1 VESTLLLS
9 SILVCLLGLMLGS
22 EFAAPG
28 SYFYNLLGSLTVAVI
43 SISLV
48 YYFTVVWTEVVAFWK
63 RRKAH

>member
-1 VESTLLLS
+1 
-9 SILVCLLGLMLGS
+9 MLGS